1 MPSID
6 QQDVIELTAYIVDS
20 FGNPTRI
27 DYGTGHELS
36 FCMFLCGLFKVNIL
50 KQSDSKA
57 TVNVLFTRL
66 IYYIYLLYVHM
77 FLLSSLNICV
87 HFHLIRYI
95 EIVRRLQ
102 LRYQMEPAGSH
113 GAWSLDDYQF
123 VPFIWGS
130 AQLIGNL
137 ILRIF

>member
-1 MPSID
+1 LDD
-6 QQDVIELTAYIVDS
+6 QQYVTELTAYIVDS

-36 FCMFLCGLFKVNIL
+36 FCMFLCGLYKINIL

-57 TVNVLFTRL
+57 TVNVLFSRL
-66 IYYIYLLYVHM
+66 VYCIHM
-77 FLLSSLNICV
+77 FLFCTLNICL
-87 HFHLIRYI
+87 HFHFNRYL

-130 AQLIGNL
+130 AQLIGN
-137 ILRIF
+137 IIVCIFKV

>member
-1 MPSID
+1 MPEILSKELSSVD
-6 QQDVIELTAYIVDS
+6 QQNIIELTAYIVDS

-27 DYGTGHELS
+27 DYGTGHEMS
-36 FCMFLCGLFKVNIL
+36 FCMFLCGLYKVDVL

-57 TVNVLFTRL
+57 TVNVLFSRL
-66 IYYIYLLYVHM
+66 NSYIHRVNCRFVYNYSVFRYL
-77 FLLSSLNICV
+77 
-87 HFHLIRYI
+87 

-123 VPFIWGS
+123 VPFVWGS
-130 AQLIGNL
+130 AQLIGNTKL
-137 ILRIF
+137 L